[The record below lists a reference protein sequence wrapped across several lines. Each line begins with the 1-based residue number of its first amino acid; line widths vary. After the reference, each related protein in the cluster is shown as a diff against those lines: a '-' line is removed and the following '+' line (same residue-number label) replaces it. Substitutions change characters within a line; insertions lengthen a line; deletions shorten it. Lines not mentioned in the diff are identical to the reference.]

1 MNYADQGGTCATGT
15 AGVDVQYVGVPTL
28 ASAFTPRNIPA
39 SAPTLRKERR
49 ALVKALG
56 SRQFKKLYRSAP

>member
-1 MNYADQGGTCATGT
+1 MNEIIATGWKDPIPLQPSDRRY
-15 AGVDVQYVGVPTL
+15 G
-28 ASAFTPRNIPA
+28 FNIPA
-39 SAPTLRKERR
+39 SAPTIRKERR